1 MSDGPETRFLCE
13 VTIELD
19 ASAPI
24 PVGASP
30 WRNRR
35 VSDIVG
41 GRFEGPTLKGQVCRS
56 GADWSEGGRA
66 ADGGIATA
74 LDVRSL
80 WRTDDGAYLYV
91 TYGGRLVIPVGRVTA
106 FSDPD
111 EVAVMDPGAYYFR
124 TTPLFETSDERY
136 RWLNE
141 IVAVGMG
148 RRTPSGVIYRVF
160 QIM

>member
-1 MSDGPETRFLCE
+1 MDAGPGSTFLCE

-24 PVGASP
+24 ALGASP

-41 GRFEGPTLKGQVCRS
+41 GRFEGPEFSGTVCRS
-56 GADWSEGGRA
+56 GADWSEGSRA

-80 WRTDDGAYLYV
+80 WRTDDGAYVYV
-91 TYGGRLVIPVGRVTA
+91 TYGGRLVVPADRLA
-106 FSDPD
+106 EFSDP
-111 EVAVMDPGAYYFR
+111 EKVEQMDPSAYYFR
-124 TTPLFETSDERY
+124 TNPLFETSAERY
-136 RWLNE
+136 QWLNG
-141 IVAVGMG
+141 IVAIGLG
-148 RRTPSGVIYRVF
+148 RRTRSGVVYRIF
-160 QIM
+160 QMR

>member
-1 MSDGPETRFLCE
+1 MADGPESRFLCE

-24 PVGASP
+24 ALGASP

-41 GRFEGPTLKGQVCRS
+41 GRFEGPELSGTVCRS
-56 GADWSEGGRA
+56 GADWSEGSRS

-80 WRTDDGAYLYV
+80 WLTDDGAYVYV
-91 TYGGRLVIPVGRVTA
+91 TYGGRLVVPADRLA
-106 FSDPD
+106 EFSDP
-111 EVAVMDPGAYYFR
+111 EQVERLDPSSYYFR
-124 TTPLFETSDERY
+124 TNPLFETSAERY
-136 RWLNE
+136 RWLNG
-141 IVAVGMG
+141 IVAIGLG
-148 RRTPSGVIYRVF
+148 RRTRSGVVYRLF
-160 QIM
+160 QMC